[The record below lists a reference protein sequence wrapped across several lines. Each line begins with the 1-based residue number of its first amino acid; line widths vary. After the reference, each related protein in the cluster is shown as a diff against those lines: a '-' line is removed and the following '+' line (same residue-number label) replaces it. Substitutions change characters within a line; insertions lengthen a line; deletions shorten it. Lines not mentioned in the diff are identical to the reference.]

1 MKSGFCVLWGRPNV
15 GKSTLLNA
23 LLGRKHVIV
32 SPRPQTTRH
41 RIAGVLSHFEE
52 DHASSENDE
61 TAPIEY
67 SNLDQD
73 VESEADDEE
82 ETEDNE
88 LEDDELDE
96 AQMSDFDRALLAD
109 LGSTSPRD
117 VIEDWDEL
125 APKKPK
131 PKVEEIVFGE
141 FAASEAD
148 ERLLASNF
156 QIVFLDTP
164 GIHEPQHKLGETL
177 VKNAKSALS
186 DIECVVF
193 VGDATDKPHADDHR
207 AAALLQ
213 NIKVPVILALNKCDV
228 ATGLSTRIEEFG
240 ALHPFAATYLISAQ
254 EGAGLD
260 MLKAE
265 IIRRLPEGEP
275 YFPADMTGDRPPE
288 FHIEEL
294 IREQAML
301 QLREEI
307 PHATAVG
314 VEMMEP
320 RKGGT
325 LFIEAFIHV
334 ERESQ
339 KRIVVGAG
347 GSKIKEIG
355 QAARKEIETLLGRSV
370 YLELRVKVRDKWRD
384 NEMWIQRLGYSEK

>member
-41 RIAGVLSHFEE
+41 RIAGVLSHF
-52 DHASSENDE
+52 
-61 TAPIEY
+61 
-67 SNLDQD
+67 NLD
-73 VESEADDEE
+73 ESEPEE
-82 ETEDNE
+82 IEGGEDKTFVTEDEPTLN
-88 LEDDELDE
+88 
-96 AQMSDFDRALLAD
+96 DFDRALMNDLAA
-109 LGSTSPRD
+109 TSPRD
-117 VIEDWDEL
+117 VIADWDEL
-125 APKKPK
+125 KGKKDAPDDEAIRTAHIELE
-131 PKVEEIVFGE
+131 VLAGE
-141 FAASEAD
+141 Y
-148 ERLLASNF
+148 

-164 GIHEPQHKLGETL
+164 GIHEPQHKLGEAL
-177 VKNAKSALS
+177 VKNAKSALG

-193 VGDATDKPHADDHR
+193 VADATDRPHADDHR

-228 ATGLSTRIEEFG
+228 ADELSTRTEEFG
-240 ALHPFAATYLISAQ
+240 ALHPFAATFLISAQ
-254 EGAGLD
+254 EKTGLE

-265 IIRRLPEGEP
+265 IIRRLPEGQP

-294 IREQAML
+294 VREQAML

-307 PHATAVG
+307 PHAVAVG

-320 RKGGT
+320 RKNGT

-347 GSKIKEIG
+347 GTKIKEIG

>member
-41 RIAGVLSHFEE
+41 RIAGVLSHFG
-52 DHASSENDE
+52 DA
-61 TAPIEY
+61 
-67 SNLDQD
+67 
-73 VESEADDEE
+73 
-82 ETEDNE
+82 
-88 LEDDELDE
+88 LEDDKNEEILDNEPSFDEIDE
-96 AQMSDFDRALLAD
+96 ANLSDFDRALLAD
-109 LGSTSPRD
+109 LEKISPKT
-117 VIEDWDEL
+117 VIAEWDEVS
-125 APKKPK
+125 AKPNEK
-131 PKVEEIVFGE
+131 SGEETPISSTRSEE
-141 FAASEAD
+141 FAALKSEY
-148 ERLLASNF
+148 

-164 GIHEPQHKLGETL
+164 GIHEPQHKLGEAL
-177 VKNAKSALS
+177 VKNAKGALN
-186 DIECVVF
+186 DVECVVF
-193 VGDATDKPHADDHR
+193 VGDATDKPHMDDKR
-207 AAALLQ
+207 AAELLK
-213 NIKVPVILALNKCDV
+213 NIKVPVVLALNKCDV
-228 ATGLSTRIEEFG
+228 AEDLIVRTAEFQ
-240 ALHPFAATYLISAQ
+240 ALHDFAATYLISAQ
-254 EGAGLD
+254 EGTGLE

-265 IIRRLPEGEP
+265 IVERLPEGEP

-294 IREQAML
+294 VREQAML

-307 PHATAVG
+307 PHSVAVG

-355 QAARKEIETLLGRSV
+355 QAARKEIETLLKRPV

-384 NEMWIQRLGYSEK
+384 NEMWLQRLGYSEK